1 MIWDRLHGACGRW
14 DTGEESL
21 KMATIKSQKKR
32 NLTNERRRQRNVTVR
47 SRVKSYIKQAM
58 DAMDAKDVEKVRTA
72 LPAALSQID
81 RAASKGVMHP
91 NNAARKKSILQRRAG
106 TL

>member
-1 MIWDRLHGACGRW
+1 MIPDRLHEACGRW
-14 DTGEESL
+14 DTGEEGL
-21 KMATIKSQKKR
+21 KMANIKSQKKR

-47 SRVKSYIKQAM
+47 SRVKSYTKQAL
-58 DAMDAKDVEKVRTA
+58 DAIDAKDAEKVRTA
-72 LPAALSQID
+72 LPAALAQID

-106 TL
+106 AL

>member
-1 MIWDRLHGACGRW
+1 MPN
-14 DTGEESL
+14 
-21 KMATIKSQKKR
+21 IKSQKKR

-106 TL
+106 AL